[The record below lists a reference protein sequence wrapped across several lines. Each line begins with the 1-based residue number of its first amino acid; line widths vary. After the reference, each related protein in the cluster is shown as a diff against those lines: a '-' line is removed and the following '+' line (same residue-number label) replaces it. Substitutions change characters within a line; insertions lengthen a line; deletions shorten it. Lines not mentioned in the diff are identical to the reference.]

1 MPIPEKL
8 KQAGWDTEDNEYFLE
23 RANVKL
29 MWSWWPRKCA
39 ITGEWL
45 CFDLAYRADRT
56 WTGPGEPITEY
67 RWYNRYE
74 FLIMRLK
81 GNQNV

>member
-8 KQAGWDTEDNEYFLE
+8 KRAGWDTMTENEFLDQAE
-23 RANVKL
+23 VKL
-29 MWSWWPRKCA
+29 MWSWWPRRCA
-39 ITGEWL
+39 ITGELL
-45 CFDLAYRADRT
+45 CFNLAYRAERI

-74 FLIMRLK
+74 FLMMRLK
-81 GNQNV
+81 GNEND